1 MSAATTHGPH
11 PVSANQFLGSEG
23 AVGLLAELRRATD
36 GRAGDRLSGAI
47 RAVTT
52 SGTTLPAT
60 EVDAAIAAIT
70 LLLSEYDPTLLD
82 GADDEPAL
90 RHWLHNVDTE
100 LTPGRMLAASAA
112 LARMQL
118 NLDNEWYA
126 AHVQAG
132 TVTQALAAVHR
143 LRDGLADASSG

>member
-112 LARMQL
+112 LARIQL
-118 NLDNEWYA
+118 NLDNEWFA
-126 AHVQAG
+126 GHQEAG
-132 TVTQALAAVHR
+132 TLPLALRALRR
-143 LRDGLADASSG
+143 LQDGLADAT

>member
-11 PVSANQFLGSEG
+11 PVSANPFLGSEG
-23 AVGLLAELRRATD
+23 AVGLLADL
-36 GRAGDRLSGAI
+36 

-52 SGTTLPAT
+52 SGTTLPAA

-70 LLLSEYDPTLLD
+70 LLLSEYDTSLLD

-90 RHWLHNVDTE
+90 RHWLHNIDTE

-112 LARMQL
+112 LARIQL

-126 AHVQAG
+126 AHQEAG
-132 TVTQALAAVHR
+132 TLTLALRALRR
-143 LRDGLADASSG
+143 LQDGLADAT